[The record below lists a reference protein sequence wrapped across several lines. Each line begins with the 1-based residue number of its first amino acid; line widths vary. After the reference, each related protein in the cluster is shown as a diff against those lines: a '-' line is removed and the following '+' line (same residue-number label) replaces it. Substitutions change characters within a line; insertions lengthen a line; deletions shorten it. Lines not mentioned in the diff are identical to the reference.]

1 MSVSQVVQI
10 AGALLVVT
18 GFILSQMNLLEPRS
32 YAYLLLNLL
41 GGTILAV
48 LALQSQRWGF
58 ALLEGVWALVA
69 LGGLALR
76 LLGKEPMTMH

>member
-10 AGALLVVT
+10 VGALLVVT

-76 LLGKEPMTMH
+76 LLGKEPMTTH

>member
-1 MSVSQVVQI
+1 MSVSQAVQI
-10 AGALLVVT
+10 AGALFVVT

-76 LLGKEPMTMH
+76 LLGKEPMTTH

>member
-18 GFILSQMNLLEPRS
+18 GFILSQRNVLEPRS
-32 YAYLLLNLL
+32 YPYLLLNLL

-69 LGGLALR
+69 LGGLAMR
-76 LLGKEPMTMH
+76 LLGKEPMTTH